1 MRRTDWAAADGT
13 CALLTPLQFR
23 AVVAGLLAVVAVADV
38 LTTLPVGV
46 LYLLA
51 IALTFWSTDRKLPT
65 VTAAAAAVLL
75 LFGLA
80 TSDTKV
86 LPIDFMILMRL
97 GGACIFLGA
106 GWMITRH
113 RRLLEESHDREA
125 VLRTIVDSEPACVK
139 VLGPGCVLMDMNS
152 AGLAMIGADSLEAL
166 RGRCVLPL
174 VVERDRADF
183 EAICQAAF
191 RGEPGW
197 LQFELVGLQGRRLWM
212 EMRIAPLRSATGQVT
227 AILGVTADISDRRR
241 ADEQLRD
248 SEQRLTQ
255 AAAIAG
261 LGFFE
266 HDYEAGSI
274 FWSPG
279 ARAIAG
285 VGPSQDVTPEMMVA
299 MIHPED
305 RERAVSTIAR
315 SYDPGGDGAMML
327 ESRIVR
333 PSGEVRHVSVKS
345 QTRFDEAGRPL
356 KTVGTVFDVT
366 ERMQAEAQRDRLARR
381 VLEIQENERRAVA
394 RDLHDEIGQA
404 LSALKL
410 NLLWLKRDGGNDRVV
425 GDSLHIADEVLQQ
438 VRDIALSLRPSVLD
452 DLGLGA
458 AVQWYVEQSGARAGI
473 RARCQLAPDLAP
485 ASPTTEIACFR
496 VLQEALTNVHRH
508 AGAASAEVWLHDDG
522 QHLELVVRDDGRGFD
537 VHRVIAGAERG
548 SNMGL
553 LSIRERAALLGG
565 MATVT
570 STPGCGTEVRV
581 RLPLTVAA
589 ERLGVGV
596 DV

>member
-1 MRRTDWAAADGT
+1 
-13 CALLTPLQFR
+13 
-23 AVVAGLLAVVAVADV
+23 
-38 LTTLPVGV
+38 
-46 LYLLA
+46 
-51 IALTFWSTDRKLPT
+51 
-65 VTAAAAAVLL
+65 
-75 LFGLA
+75 
-80 TSDTKV
+80 
-86 LPIDFMILMRL
+86 
-97 GGACIFLGA
+97 
-106 GWMITRH
+106 
-113 RRLLEESHDREA
+113 
-125 VLRTIVDSEPACVK
+125 
-139 VLGPGCVLMDMNS
+139 
-152 AGLAMIGADSLEAL
+152 
-166 RGRCVLPL
+166 
-174 VVERDRADF
+174 
-183 EAICQAAF
+183 
-191 RGEPGW
+191 
-197 LQFELVGLQGRRLWM
+197 
-212 EMRIAPLRSATGQVT
+212 
-227 AILGVTADISDRRR
+227 
-241 ADEQLRD
+241 
-248 SEQRLTQ
+248 
-255 AAAIAG
+255 
-261 LGFFE
+261 
-266 HDYEAGSI
+266 
-274 FWSPG
+274 
-279 ARAIAG
+279 
-285 VGPSQDVTPEMMVA
+285 MMVA

-508 AGAASAEVWLHDDG
+508 AGAASADVWLHDDG